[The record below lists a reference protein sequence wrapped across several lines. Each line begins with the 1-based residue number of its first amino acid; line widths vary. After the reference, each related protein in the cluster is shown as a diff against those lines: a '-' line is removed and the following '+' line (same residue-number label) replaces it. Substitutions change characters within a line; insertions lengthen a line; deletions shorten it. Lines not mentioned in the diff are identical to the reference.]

1 MEIVGDDNARHVPTG
16 DADDDYV
23 PAARPSRAVAFR
35 VGVLLACTLVVA
47 YAGERVYRPQSQEP
61 SSFAGRQFEVQ
72 RDMMVLGLKELKEGV
87 WGEGKEAGANFR
99 KRKPLLQKT
108 TTVQLAFKPL
118 AKTTQRLAEVQ
129 AEPAEVQ
136 AEPAEAPATE
146 DPSTEDPSTED
157 PSTEPAAGAAVA
169 DESIDTPVESQTDD
183 AVEQTDDAAADSAL
197 PAAAADAQVPPGMV
211 EGQEQIADNAVPEDS
226 PAFPDVSP
234 KAAPAEAEAEAE
246 AKAAAAANAHAEKSA
261 HSWQQDFPSRE
272 MRSFSPLVRGSSKQP
287 PAAKKKDEEG
297 EPYGGF
303 PTETSDSSEPSNSN
317 GGASANETNASV
329 VLDYCT
335 LKGTVLAVNPRKFLC
350 AGQGGKAPFSTADC
364 KMCGGSADSCLS
376 PAAALRNLSPANA
389 SDGAFVGWTPV
400 FQGLES
406 GGGWD
411 AHGEGGGEASVTEEE
426 FDRQSVTLRLAG
438 GGEKIRAL
446 LWANQGDGAH
456 DPEWIKVWSSY
467 DGTNFQLRDVL
478 NVTALRGNSAVT
490 VRPLKESLFKRFKRR
505 CCYVLLTRALAL
517 TCGRRHL
524 GLAAH
529 GGREQLAR
537 AAAL

>member
-1 MEIVGDDNARHVPTG
+1 MEILGDDNASHVPTG
-16 DADDDYV
+16 DADDYV
-23 PAARPSRAVAFR
+23 PAARPSRAVR
-35 VGVLLACTLVVA
+35 VGALMACTLVMA

-61 SSFAGRQFEVQ
+61 SLFAGRQFEAQ
-72 RDMMVLGLKELKEGV
+72 RDMIVLGLKELKEGV
-87 WGEGKEAGANFR
+87 WGAGKEAGTNF
-99 KRKPLLQKT
+99 KHLLQKT
-108 TTVQLAFKPL
+108 AKVQLAFKPL
-118 AKTTQRLAEVQ
+118 AKTTQSLAEVQ

-136 AEPAEAPATE
+136 AEPAEATATEDPATE
-146 DPSTEDPSTED
+146 DPSTD
-157 PSTEPAAGAAVA
+157 PAAGAEVA
-169 DESIDTPVESQTDD
+169 DESIDTPVGPP
-183 AVEQTDDAAADSAL
+183 AVVQTDDAASDSAL
-197 PAAAADAQVPPGMV
+197 PAAAADAQVPPGMF

-226 PAFPDVSP
+226 PAFPDASP
-234 KAAPAEAEAEAE
+234 KAAPAEAKAEAE
-246 AKAAAAANAHAEKSA
+246 AKAAAVANAHAEKSA
-261 HSWQQDFPSRE
+261 HSWQQDFPSRK

-287 PAAKKKDEEG
+287 PAAKKKDEED
-297 EPYGGF
+297 EPYGGL
-303 PTETSDSSEPSNSN
+303 PTETSSSSEPNNSN
-317 GGASANETNASV
+317 GGASANETNASA

-411 AHGEGGGEASVTEEE
+411 AHGEGGGQASVTEEE

-438 GGEKIRAL
+438 GAEKIRAL
-446 LWANQGDGAH
+446 LWANQGDGVH

-490 VRPLKESLFKRFKRR
+490 VCPLKESFLS
-505 CCYVLLTRALAL
+505 A
-517 TCGRRHL
+517 
-524 GLAAH
+524 
-529 GGREQLAR
+529 
-537 AAAL
+537 